1 MEIFVQ
7 MLTFITFSFLR
18 SKKMRAAILSKHKG
32 RLDIVELPIPEPD
45 SHQILV
51 QIKASG

>member
-1 MEIFVQ
+1 M
-7 MLTFITFSFLR
+7 T
-18 SKKMRAAILSKHKG
+18 SKKMRVAILSKHKG
-32 RLDIVELPIPEPD
+32 QLDIVELPIPEPE